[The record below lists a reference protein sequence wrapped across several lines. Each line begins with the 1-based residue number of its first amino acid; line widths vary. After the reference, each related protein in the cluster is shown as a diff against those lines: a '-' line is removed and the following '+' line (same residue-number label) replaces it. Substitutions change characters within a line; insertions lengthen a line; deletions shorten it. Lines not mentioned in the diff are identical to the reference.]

1 MKQLEKNLNKV
12 QNSTK
17 MYGPSKRHVGKLDKG
32 ETVFAEVLSESF
44 MEKMGLQTT
53 QEVSN
58 H

>member
-17 MYGPSKRHVGKLDKG
+17 TYGASKRHVGKLDKG